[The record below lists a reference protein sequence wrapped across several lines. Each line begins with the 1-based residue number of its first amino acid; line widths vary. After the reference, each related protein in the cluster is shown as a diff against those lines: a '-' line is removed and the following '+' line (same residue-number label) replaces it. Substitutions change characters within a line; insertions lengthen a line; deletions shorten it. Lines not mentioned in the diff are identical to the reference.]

1 MGNKNIGN
9 TEREETKKMIMIG
22 LLTNNVISANY
33 GVNALS
39 ISNIILIERSC
50 KKNNIEHKYV
60 LFGDFTKKEQQ
71 ISKIKKIDELQ
82 SIDIT
87 IVPELEFR
95 KLKSISLFIKN
106 INTCDVVFD
115 TSGGDSYSDIYGN
128 NRMLHQYLP
137 KAIVLSRKKKLVF
150 TPQTIGPFK
159 SSIWSKLCGRQMKNS
174 LAVFARDN
182 KSFELGK
189 KFNLDNIY
197 QVTDMAMVLPY
208 ESDRYNIEH
217 TDEKLRVGVNVS
229 GLLYNGGYTENN
241 QFGLKANY
249 KELIDEIIKML
260 MTELKCDVYL
270 VPHVI
275 TTGTESDNEACE
287 KIKKE
292 YPSVHYKEIFEGPIE
307 AKSFIA
313 NLDLLIGSRM
323 HSTIAAISS
332 GVPVLPLSYSRKF
345 EGLFG
350 SIDYKECINL
360 KEDNKEG
367 VLNKIRDFVNSI
379 DTIHENVKHS
389 NEIIAEKISLYSSE
403 LDRALEKCENEKW

>member
-1 MGNKNIGN
+1 
-9 TEREETKKMIMIG
+9 MITIG
-22 LLTNNVISANY
+22 LLTNNLISANY

-39 ISNIILIERSC
+39 ISNIVLIERSC
-50 KKNNIEHKYV
+50 KKNNIEHRYV
-60 LFGDFTKKEQQ
+60 LFGDVAKKEQQ

-106 INTCDVVFD
+106 IKTCDVVFD

-137 KAIVLSRKKKLVF
+137 KAIALSRKKKLVF

-174 LAVFARDN
+174 LAVFTRDN
-182 KSFELGK
+182 KSFNLGK
-189 KFNLDNIY
+189 DKFKLDNIY

-208 ESDRYNIEH
+208 ESDSYNIEN
-217 TDEKLRVGVNVS
+217 TDKKLRVGVNVS

-241 QFGLKANY
+241 QFGLKSNY
-249 KELIDEIIKML
+249 KELIDGIIKML

-287 KIKKE
+287 KIKNE
-292 YPSVHYKEIFEGPIE
+292 YPGVHYNEVFEGPIE

-350 SIDYKECINL
+350 TIDYKECINL
-360 KEDNKEG
+360 KEDNKES
-367 VLNKIRDFVNSI
+367 VLNKIRNFINSI

-403 LDRALEKCENEKW
+403 LDRILEKCKNEKG

>member
-1 MGNKNIGN
+1 
-9 TEREETKKMIMIG
+9 MITIG
-22 LLTNNVISANY
+22 LLTNNLISANY

-39 ISNIILIERSC
+39 ISNIVLIERSC
-50 KKNNIEHKYV
+50 KKNNIEHRYV
-60 LFGDFTKKEQQ
+60 LFGDVAKKEQQ

-106 INTCDVVFD
+106 IKTCDVVFD

-137 KAIVLSRKKKLVF
+137 KAIALSRKKKLVF

-174 LAVFARDN
+174 LAVFTRDN
-182 KSFELGK
+182 KSFNLGK
-189 KFNLDNIY
+189 DKFKLDNIY

-208 ESDRYNIEH
+208 ERDSYNIEN
-217 TDEKLRVGVNVS
+217 TDKKLRVGVNVS

-241 QFGLKANY
+241 QFGLKSNY
-249 KELIDEIIKML
+249 KELIDGIIKML

-287 KIKKE
+287 KIKNE
-292 YPSVHYKEIFEGPIE
+292 YPGVHYNEVFEGSIE

-360 KEDNKEG
+360 KEDNKES
-367 VLNKIRDFVNSI
+367 VLNKIRNFINSI

-403 LDRALEKCENEKW
+403 LDRVLEKCKNEKG

>member
-1 MGNKNIGN
+1 
-9 TEREETKKMIMIG
+9 MITIG
-22 LLTNNVISANY
+22 LLTNNLISANY

-39 ISNIILIERSC
+39 ISNIVLIERSC
-50 KKNNIEHKYV
+50 KRNNIEHRYV
-60 LFGDFTKKEQQ
+60 LFANVSKKEQQ

-87 IVPELEFR
+87 IVSELEFR
-95 KLKSISLFIKN
+95 KIKSISLFMKN
-106 INTCDVVFD
+106 IKECDVVFD

-137 KAIVLSRKKKLVF
+137 KAIVLLKKKKLVF

-174 LAVFARDN
+174 MAVFARDN
-182 KSFELGK
+182 KSFDLGK
-189 KFNLDNIY
+189 YKFKLDNIY

-208 ESDRYNIEH
+208 ESDNYD
-217 TDEKLRVGVNVS
+217 DENGDKKLRVGVNVS

-241 QFGLKANY
+241 QFGLRANY
-249 KELIDEIIKML
+249 KELVDEIIKML
-260 MTELKCDVYL
+260 ITELNCDVYL

-287 KIKKE
+287 RIKNE
-292 YPSVHYKEIFEGPIE
+292 YPNVHYQEVFAGPIE
-307 AKSFIA
+307 AKSFIS

-332 GVPVLPLSYSRKF
+332 GVPVIPLSYSRKF

-350 SIDYKECINL
+350 SIEYKECINL
-360 KEDNKEG
+360 KEEDKES
-367 VLNKIRDFVNSI
+367 VLNKINDFIRSI
-379 DTIHENVKHS
+379 DVIRDNVKHS
-389 NEIIAEKISLYSSE
+389 NEIIVEKISLYNKE
-403 LDRALEKCENEKW
+403 LDRVLESCKNEKM

>member
-1 MGNKNIGN
+1 
-9 TEREETKKMIMIG
+9 MITIG

-60 LFGDFTKKEQQ
+60 LFGDVDKKEQQ

-106 INTCDVVFD
+106 INTCDVIFD

-128 NRMLHQYLP
+128 IRMLHQYLP

-189 KFNLDNIY
+189 NKFKLDNIY

-208 ESDRYNIEH
+208 ESDRYNIEN

-241 QFGLKANY
+241 QFGLKTNY
-249 KELIDEIIKML
+249 KELIDEIITML

-287 KIKKE
+287 KIKNE
-292 YPSVHYKEIFEGPIE
+292 YPSVHYKEVFDGPIE

-360 KEDNKEG
+360 KEENKEG

-403 LDRALEKCENEKW
+403 LDRILEKCKNEK